1 MRKLITAYL
10 VREFVK
16 SSAAAVL
23 VLYIILVSNAFGRV
37 LADIA
42 DGDIPRQALWPVML
56 SQSVNLLSLL
66 LPVGVF
72 LGIVFAFG
80 RLYKD
85 HEIVVMHACGIGY
98 REFYRALAIVL
109 LPLVLFSAG
118 ASLWFNASAQRYAE
132 AIIEREE
139 NLHEF
144 EQIRPG
150 QFNQSGDGNHV
161 VYLDSISA
169 DRLELRGL
177 IVSQTNR
184 EHMVFETAQTGRHR
198 IDEATGDL
206 FLVVGPGER
215 HEGEAGRGDFRIIEF
230 EQHGILI
237 EKQAAK
243 AASLRREAM
252 TLTELW
258 HSPAIKDRIEL
269 QWRIAIPVAML
280 VLGVLA
286 VPLAYVAPRRGRYGK
301 VGYALLVY
309 VVYMN
314 LMALTRTQLENG
326 SLSMAINFWW
336 VHAFFVGLAL
346 ALLYR
351 RNRGILRVRA

>member
-1 MRKLITAYL
+1 MRQLITAYL

-16 SSAAAVL
+16 SSAATVL
-23 VLYIILVSNAFGRV
+23 VLYIIMVSNAFGRV

-42 DGDIPRQALWPVML
+42 DGDIPQQALWPVML
-56 SQSVNLLSLL
+56 SQSVSLLSLL
-66 LPVGVF
+66 LPIGVF

-98 REFYRALAIVL
+98 REFYRALAILL
-109 LPLVLFSAG
+109 LPLAVISAG
-118 ASLWFNASAQRYAE
+118 ASLWLDASAQRYAE

-150 QFNQSGDGNHV
+150 QFNQSSDGNHV

-169 DRLELRGL
+169 DRLELHDL

-184 EHMVFETAQTGRHR
+184 DVMVFETAESGRHR
-198 IDEATGDL
+198 IDDATGDL
-206 FLVVGPGER
+206 FLVMGPGER
-215 HEGEAGRGDFRIIEF
+215 YEGEAGRGDFKIIEF
-230 EQHGILI
+230 EQHGVLI
-237 EKQAAK
+237 EKQAAT
-243 AASLRREAM
+243 AAKLRREAM
-252 TLTELW
+252 TPAELW
-258 HSPAIKDRIEL
+258 ASPAIKDRVEL
-269 QWRIAIPVAML
+269 QWRIAIPVALL
-280 VLGVLA
+280 VLGMLA
-286 VPLAYVAPRRGRYGK
+286 VPLAYVAPRRGRFGK
-301 VGYALLVY
+301 VGYALLAY

-314 LMALTRTQLENG
+314 LMAVTRTQLEAG
-326 SLSMAINFWW
+326 SLPMAVNFWW
-336 VHAFFVGLAL
+336 VHALFVALAL

-351 RNRGILRVRA
+351 RNRGLLRAQA